1 MSIEDIRNY
10 IQVSDRI
17 ASSGQPE
24 DHQFKDI
31 AEALYE
37 AVINL
42 AMPNSENA
50 IPEEGNI
57 VTSLNMMY
65 VHIPVPFDAPDVFHL
80 RDFIKM
86 MDALSHRKVWV
97 HCVVN
102 YRVSAFLY
110 QYYRLVHGA
119 QPQEAKKVM
128 LASWEPNETWQR
140 FMALSGEEVALCNG
154 VD

>member
-1 MSIEDIRNY
+1 MSIQDIGNY

-24 DHQFKDI
+24 DYQFKDI
-31 AEALYE
+31 AEAGYE

-57 VTSLNMMY
+57 VTSLKMTY
-65 VHIPVPFDAPDVFHL
+65 VHVPVPFDAPDVFHL
-80 RDFIKM
+80 RDFIKVM
-86 MDALSHRKVWV
+86 GALSDRKVWV

-119 QPQEAKKVM
+119 QQQEAKKVM
-128 LASWEPNETWQR
+128 LASWEPNEIWQR
-140 FMALSGEEVALCNG
+140 FMALSSEEVAL
-154 VD
+154 

>member
-1 MSIEDIRNY
+1 MSIEDIRNF

-24 DHQFKDI
+24 DHQFQDI
-31 AEALYE
+31 SNAGYA

-42 AMPNSENA
+42 AMPDSDHA

-65 VHIPVPFDAPDVFHL
+65 IHIPVPFDAPDVYHL
-80 RDFIKM
+80 RDFIRV
-86 MDALSHRKVWV
+86 MDALSPYTVWV

-119 QPQEAKKVM
+119 QPQEAKKIM
-128 LASWEPNETWQR
+128 LASWEPNEIWQG
-140 FMALSGEEVALCNG
+140 FMALSSEEVSL
-154 VD
+154 

>member
-1 MSIEDIRNY
+1 MSIEEIRNF
-10 IQVSDRI
+10 IEVSDRI

-24 DHQFKDI
+24 DFQFQYISD
-31 AEALYE
+31 AGYG

-65 VHIPVPFDAPDVFHL
+65 IHIPVPFDAPDVYHL
-80 RDFIKM
+80 RDFIRVM
-86 MDALSHRKVWV
+86 GALSPYTVWV

-119 QPQEAKKVM
+119 QPQEAKKIM
-128 LASWEPNETWQR
+128 LASWEPNETWQE
-140 FMALSGEEVALCNG
+140 FMAISSEEVAL
-154 VD
+154 

>member
-1 MSIEDIRNY
+1 MSVENILNY

-24 DHQFKDI
+24 DRQFKDI
-31 AEALYE
+31 AEAGYK
-37 AVINL
+37 AIVNL

-57 VTSLNMMY
+57 VTSLKMTY
-65 VHIPVPFDAPDVFHL
+65 VHIPVPFDAPNVSHL
-80 RDFIKM
+80 REFIKVM
-86 MDALSHRKVWV
+86 ETFSNQKVWV

-110 QYYRLVHGA
+110 QHQRLIHHV
-119 QPQEAKKVM
+119 QPKEAKKVM
-128 LASWEPNETWQR
+128 LASWKPDEIWQR
-140 FMALSGEEVALCNG
+140 FMALSRKEVGLE
-154 VD
+154 

>member
-1 MSIEDIRNY
+1 MSIEDIRNF

-17 ASSGQPE
+17 ASSGQPK

-31 AEALYE
+31 SEAGYE

-50 IPEEGNI
+50 ILEEGNI
-57 VTSLNMMY
+57 VTSLNMTY
-65 VHIPVPFDAPDVFHL
+65 IHIPVPFDAPDVCHL
-80 RDFIKM
+80 RDFIRVM
-86 MDALSHRKVWV
+86 GALSHRTVWV

-128 LASWEPNETWQR
+128 LASWKPNDVWQR
-140 FMALSGEEVALCNG
+140 FMALSGNETMLNF
-154 VD
+154 